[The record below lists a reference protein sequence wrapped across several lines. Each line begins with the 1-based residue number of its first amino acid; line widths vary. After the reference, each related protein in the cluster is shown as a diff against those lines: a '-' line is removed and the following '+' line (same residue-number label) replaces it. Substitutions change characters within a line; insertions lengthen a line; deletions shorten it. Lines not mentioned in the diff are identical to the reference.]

1 MSRVILHI
9 DMDSFYASA
18 EKAAHPEYK
27 DLPLVVGADPRE
39 GQGRG
44 VVVAASYEARKYG
57 VKSGIPISRAYKL
70 CPECKY
76 IRPNF
81 PLYNRVSRR
90 VMNILRDFVEK
101 FEQASI
107 DEAYADVSG
116 IVDYNGV
123 QQFANR
129 IREEIRTREGLTCS
143 IGVAQNKSIA
153 KIASDIHKPDGL
165 TIVLPE
171 ESKSFLAPLPVRSIS
186 GVGKKTEEALKELG
200 IETIGHLAEIPGQD
214 LVKIFGRNGV
224 WIWGIANAEERSE
237 VVERDEI
244 KSISH
249 EYTFAEDASDP
260 SVVRNEIDQLSHMVH
275 KRLVRNSM
283 AFRTV
288 GIKVRFD
295 NFATFTREKSLAD
308 HIEKADVIAAEA
320 NSLFDEFQDM
330 GKKKIRLIGVRLSNL
345 KEEKERQE
353 TLKTWTA

>member
-9 DMDSFYASA
+9 DMDSFYASV
-18 EKAAHPEYK
+18 EKAAHPEYR
-27 DLPLVVGADPRE
+27 DLPLVVGADPKE

-57 VKSGIPISRAYKL
+57 VKSAIPISRAYKL
-70 CPECKY
+70 CPDCKY

-81 PLYNRVSRR
+81 ALYNRVSRR
-90 VMNILRDFVEK
+90 VMDILREFVDK

-107 DEAYADVSG
+107 DEAYADVSD
-116 IVDYNGV
+116 IVDYGGV
-123 QQFANR
+123 RQYANT
-129 IREEIRTREGLTCS
+129 IREEIRGREALTCS

-153 KIASDIHKPDGL
+153 KIASDLNKPDGL

-186 GVGKKTEEALKELG
+186 GVGRKTEEALKELG
-200 IETIGHLAEIPGQD
+200 IETVGHLAEIPGQD

-237 VVERDEI
+237 VLERDEI

-249 EYTFAEDASDP
+249 EHTFSEDASDP

-275 KRLVRNSM
+275 RRLMRNSM

-288 GIKVRFD
+288 GIKVRFE
-295 NFATFTREKSLAD
+295 NFATFTRERSLPD
-308 HIEKADVIAAEA
+308 HIEGVDFIAAEA
-320 NSLFDEFQDM
+320 NSLFDEFEAM

-345 KEEKERQE
+345 KETREKQE
-353 TLKTWTA
+353 TLRTWTD

>member
-1 MSRVILHI
+1 
-9 DMDSFYASA
+9 MDSFYASV
-18 EKAAHPEYK
+18 EKAAHREYR
-27 DLPLVVGADPRE
+27 DLPLVVGADPKG

-57 VKSGIPISRAYKL
+57 VKSAIPISRAYKL
-70 CPECKY
+70 CPDCKY

-81 PLYNRVSRR
+81 ALYNRVSRR
-90 VMNILRDFVEK
+90 VMDILREFVDK

-107 DEAYADVSG
+107 DEAYADVSD
-116 IVDYNGV
+116 IVDYEGV
-123 QQFANR
+123 RQYANT
-129 IREEIRTREGLTCS
+129 IREEIRGREALTCS

-153 KIASDIHKPDGL
+153 KIASDLNKPDGL

-186 GVGKKTEEALKELG
+186 GVGRKTEEALKELG

-237 VVERDEI
+237 VLERDEI

-249 EYTFAEDASDP
+249 EHTFSEDASDP

-275 KRLVRNSM
+275 GRLMRNSM
-283 AFRTV
+283 TFRTV
-288 GIKVRFD
+288 GIKVRFE
-295 NFATFTREKSLAD
+295 NFATFTRERSLPD
-308 HIEKADVIAAEA
+308 QIERADVIAAEA
-320 NSLFDEFQDM
+320 NSLFDEFEDM

-345 KEEKERQE
+345 KETREKQQ
-353 TLKTWTA
+353 TLRTWTD